1 MARRKRDVPDL
12 PYTAP
17 PLSCAAFFV
26 KVQNRSNIPCLRKG
40 DRKHGDIS
48 DLEIQY
54 RPDKPGT
61 QTVVYV
67 LICPVICITA
77 LVAHFADRQ
86 GKHIALVMAQHNF
99 HCVRV
104 AFGCG
109 YDYRERQQTAF
120 VVVAV
125 TVLRHRLVP
134 PNSVSAA
141 QKSLSV
147 GTVPYSLKY

>member
-1 MARRKRDVPDL
+1 MSDPEIAKLLNISRSTVQYRRTSSFELLKRYL
-12 PYTAP
+12 E
-17 PLSCAAFFV
+17 
-26 KVQNRSNIPCLRKG
+26 
-40 DRKHGDIS
+40 HGDIS

-120 VVVAV
+120 VVVA
-125 TVLRHRLVP
+125 P
-134 PNSVSAA
+134 
-141 QKSLSV
+141 
-147 GTVPYSLKY
+147 